1 MLIIDYAVTFYYKVL
16 KKCDEVSQR
25 SCHLCV
31 FSIICERE
39 RERGGGRI
47 SMRKRRI
54 EKCAD
59 RIKSELFRGWMFLCT
74 YKFMDRQTA
83 RS

>member
-39 RERGGGRI
+39 RERGGG
-47 SMRKRRI
+47 
-54 EKCAD
+54 ENFNA
-59 RIKSELFRGWMFLCT
+59 
-74 YKFMDRQTA
+74 
-83 RS
+83 